1 MTPGKSRMILL
12 GGMALALLLVVGCD
26 RPFASDPLGTAT
38 VQVGEPQVIGTTG
51 VPVVVD
57 VTLTPGVGVD
67 VTTQSPIATD
77 TPPPPTATATQAPP
91 TATTSPGGSTTYTVR
106 PGDRLF
112 SIGRQFNVNPYSI
125 ATANNIQPPYII
137 RPGQVLTIPSG
148 GGVTPPPGGR
158 TYVVQPGDNLF
169 RISLRY
175 GTTIEAIAAANNITN
190 VRLIF
195 VGQVLRIP

>member
-1 MTPGKSRMILL
+1 MMPGKSRMTFL
-12 GGMALALLLVVGCD
+12 GGMALASLLVAGCD
-26 RPFASDPLGTAT
+26 RPFASDPLGTPT
-38 VQVGEPQVIGTTG
+38 VQVSEPQVIGTSG
-51 VPVVVD
+51 VPVTGN
-57 VTLTPGVGVD
+57 VTATSQPGVN
-67 VTTQSPIATD
+67 VTTQSPIPTATL
-77 TPPPPTATATQAPP
+77 PPPTATPTPVTP
-91 TATTSPGGSTTYTVR
+91 TATSVSGSTTYTVR

-137 RPGQVLTIPSG
+137 RPGQVLVIPSG

-158 TYVVQPGDNLF
+158 THLVQRGDNLF